1 MNKCY
6 FSLYHLVCIGAK
18 VSITSRD
25 EEKLR
30 KAGDLGADYL
40 LKTDRDWTAKMKDE
54 KFDIILD
61 SIGPALF
68 PKIH

>member
-1 MNKCY
+1 M
-6 FSLYHLVCIGAK
+6 SV
-18 VSITSRD
+18 TSRD

>member
-1 MNKCY
+1 M
-6 FSLYHLVCIGAK
+6 SVI
-18 VSITSRD
+18 SRD